1 MKKTMLML
9 AALMAGLTGCRE
21 KGRSTEDLAAV
32 AEVDPG
38 RYAGVWYEIARLPNR
53 FEEGL
58 DEVTATY
65 EPLEGG
71 GLRVINRGRKAGKL
85 REVTGRARAADP
97 EKPGSGELEVSFF
110 WPFYGAYRILYLAED
125 YSLAVVTSSTRD
137 YLWIL
142 ARKPVLPPAALQ
154 PLLERAAV
162 MGFAVEKL
170 EYPSPV
176 QE

>member
-9 AALMAGLTGCRE
+9 TALLAALTGCRE
-21 KGRSTEDLAAV
+21 KGRSTDDLAVV

-58 DEVTATY
+58 DEVTATC
-65 EPLEGG
+65 EPLAGG
-71 GLRVINRGRKAGKL
+71 GIKVTNRGRKAGKP
-85 REVTGRARAADP
+85 REAVGRARPADEAHP
-97 EKPGSGELEVSFF
+97 HSGELEVTFF

-176 QE
+176 RE

>member
-9 AALMAGLTGCRE
+9 AALTVALAGCRE

-32 AEVDPG
+32 PEVDLT
-38 RYAGVWYEIARLPNR
+38 RYAGVWYEIARLPND

-65 EPLEGG
+65 EPLPGG
-71 GLRVINRGRKAGKL
+71 EIRVTNRGRKAGKL
-85 REVTGRARAADP
+85 REATGRARAADAENP
-97 EKPGSGELEVSFF
+97 RSGELEVTFF

-125 YSLAVVTSSTRD
+125 YSAAVVTSSTRD

-142 ARKPVLPPAALQ
+142 ARQPTLPVETLRS
-154 PLLERAAV
+154 LLERAAV

-170 EYPSPV
+170 EYPLPAG
-176 QE
+176 E